1 MTDSQLR
8 SQPVVSAIRPEPPA
22 PSPLGDPDVK
32 LLLPANDVDAPEF
45 SIVIPALNEQL
56 TITDFITWC
65 HEGMRKAGIRGE
77 ILIVDS
83 GSDSTT
89 ELALAGGARVLKT
102 PKRGLGRAYMDAIPF
117 IRGKYV
123 LLGDCDCTYDFREI
137 QPFVEKFRAGAEFIM
152 GSRFRGFIEPGAMP
166 PLHRY
171 LGTPVTTFI
180 LNVIFGSRFSDIHCG
195 MRGITREAFQR
206 MDLRSQSWEYASE
219 MVLKSVHMNLR
230 TEEVPIRF
238 LKDREGRLSHH
249 KRSGWFSPW
258 QAAWINLRAMFV
270 YGANFFLYKPG
281 LILLA
286 LGLLLTLPLSL
297 GPIEVGPIT
306 FSVHW
311 MQLGVSLVVV
321 GLQSVYMGI
330 LSQVFF
336 DYTGDI
342 TKRWYKRFPYTRTVF
357 ASAALFTAGL
367 VMGAFLVVDYV
378 RNGYRLSLVF
388 KSSYLG
394 VTGLMLTIAG
404 FMSFTF
410 VLLLY
415 STAVAVWR
423 RR

>member
-1 MTDSQLR
+1 VR
-8 SQPVVSAIRPEPPA
+8 SQPLSSVRPETLAPVPPN
-22 PSPLGDPDVK
+22 DPDVS
-32 LLLPANDVDAPEF
+32 LLLPANDVESPEF

-56 TITDFITWC
+56 TISDFIAWC

-83 GSDSTT
+83 SSDKTT

-102 PKRGLGRAYMDAIPF
+102 PKRGLGRAYMDAIPY

-123 LLGDCDCTYDFREI
+123 LLGDCDCTYDFRELG
-137 QPFVEKFRAGAEFIM
+137 PFVEKFRAGAEFIM
-152 GSRFRGFIEPGAMP
+152 GSRFRGFIEPGSMP

-171 LGTPVTTFI
+171 LGTPVTTWI
-180 LNVIFGSRFSDIHCG
+180 LNIIFGSRFSDIHCG

-258 QAAWINLRAMFV
+258 RAAWINLRAMFV

-281 LILLA
+281 LVLLA

-297 GPIEVGPIT
+297 GPVEVGPIT

-336 DYTGDI
+336 DYTGEI
-342 TKRWYKRFPYTRTVF
+342 TKRWFKRFPYTRTVL
-357 ASAALFTAGL
+357 ASAVLFAAGL
-367 VMGAFLVVDYV
+367 VMGVFLVVDYV
-378 RNGYRLSLVF
+378 RNGYRLSIVF

-404 FMSFTF
+404 FLSFTF
-410 VLLLY
+410 VLLLH
-415 STAVAVWR
+415 STAVTVWR